1 MQNDRER
8 SLFVHRP
15 LAPPFTFLIGLLVL
29 FAARELEPPVTGSG
43 EVPTLA
49 FASLSLVA
57 PAALALLALRFAR
70 RRLVS
75 GRTGPVPPRA
85 MLRLAHVAV
94 PLGCW
99 LVQVPGGWSDIAPRA
114 AGESHLADVGLLL
127 LPLLIAELPRIVLA
141 TAAEVCI
148 EVADSLT
155 PGRIVA
161 PAALPGW
168 RELRSSIRTRM
179 SWPLLLLMPCAM
191 FGAGLDL
198 LQLDRRVQ
206 MFMLGTS
213 PGAAL
218 GALGFLLAASV
229 LLPAW
234 FRLAFG
240 VVRRLPEPT
249 GSVLRH
255 TAAVLG
261 FGASRVLLLPT
272 GNRAMNAMM
281 VGPLPIGRFLCLT
294 DGIVNSL
301 DSESLAGVVAH
312 EVGHAKRGHPLLLMS
327 LAVGLPLLLSA
338 PVALLDIDEMD
349 ATTKAL
355 LVAGAGVAIWSVVR
369 ALAHRFEHE
378 ADATSVDALGADPCS
393 RALMAVQRL
402 ALPAAHGVARRLFS
416 LHPEESERWNFMR
429 RYEGE
434 PEFRARFAARGR
446 TLRRAIA
453 ATLSAG
459 LIATAAAWL
468 VEWKFEHAIWR
479 FHCGDFRGAQLLVA
493 TVGDDVP
500 DRWREPWK
508 RFRDELAAAVAM
520 APDAENWDTARAAIE
535 AKAFARGAEVLRTSG
550 PAAAAPW
557 FALADEVR
565 SDALCGAL
573 NDYCAA
579 TDDERREQA
588 RRVVRRLGVPP
599 GLEPVFAGE
608 H

>member
-1 MQNDRER
+1 MG
-8 SLFVHRP
+8 
-15 LAPPFTFLIGLLVL
+15 PPFTILIGLLVL

-43 EVPTLA
+43 EVPMLA
-49 FASLSLVA
+49 FASLSLLV
-57 PAALALLALRFAR
+57 PGVLSLLALRIAR
-70 RRLVS
+70 SRLAS
-75 GRTGPVPPRA
+75 GRSGAVPPRA
-85 MLRLAHVAV
+85 LLRLANVAV

-99 LVQVPGGWSDIAPRA
+99 LVQVPGGWADIAPRA
-114 AGESHLADVGLLL
+114 AGTSHLADVGLLL
-127 LPLLIAELPRIVLA
+127 LPLLIAELPRLVFA
-141 TAAEVCI
+141 TAAETCI

-161 PAALPGW
+161 AEALPGW
-168 RELRSSIRTRM
+168 RELRASIRTRM

-206 MFMLGTS
+206 TFFLGTS

-218 GALGFLLAASV
+218 GALCFLLAASV

-234 FRLAFG
+234 FRVAFG

-249 GSVLRH
+249 GSVMRS
-255 TAAVLG
+255 TAAALG
-261 FGASRVLLLPT
+261 FGGSRVMLLPT

-281 VGPLPIGRFLCLT
+281 VGPLPLGRFLCLT

-338 PVALLDIDEMD
+338 PVALLDVGEMD

-355 LVAGAGVAIWSVVR
+355 LVAGASIAVWSLVR

-378 ADATSVDALGADPCS
+378 ADAASVDALGAGPCS
-393 RALMAVQRL
+393 RALMVVQRL

-429 RYEGE
+429 RYESE
-434 PEFRARFAARGR
+434 PEFRLRFAARGR

-453 ATLSAG
+453 AALLAG
-459 LIATAAAWL
+459 LAATAAAWL
-468 VEWKFEHAIWR
+468 VEWKFEHAVWR
-479 FHCGDFRGAQLLVA
+479 FQCGDFRGAQQLVA
-493 TVGDDVP
+493 AVGDEVP

-508 RFRDELAAAVAM
+508 RLRDELAAAIAI
-520 APDAENWDTARAAIE
+520 APDATDWDTAQAAIE
-535 AKAFARGAEVLRTSG
+535 ARAFVRGTEVLRASG

-565 SDALCGAL
+565 NDALCGAIH
-573 NDYCAA
+573 DYCAA
-579 TDDERREQA
+579 TDDDRREEA

-599 GLEPVFAGE
+599 GLEAVFAGD